1 MLIAAVLVPDTA
13 LLVPGAAGAAE
24 VLADERS
31 AAEAA
36 AVALLASERIIVV
49 VPARAGHR
57 PGGGGLA
64 DAGVDGSFL
73 TWQTPGDGPGSGVA
87 ATVASSLLTRVGWT
101 GPVEVIEVGGTT
113 GDMHALG
120 ERLVRADDQVGL
132 LVLGTVGARR
142 EAESPLPADPRA
154 APFEDAVLADLAELD
169 QAAIDRLAAVPA
181 GLADQLAS
189 TVWAGSHVLVG
200 AVRAAGPPSSS
211 VVHRVAPGPVRY
223 AVLSWHW

>member
-1 MLIAAVLVPDTA
+1 MLTAAVLVPDTA

-36 AVALLASERIIVV
+36 AVALLAAERIIVV

-57 PGGGGLA
+57 AGGGGLA
-64 DAGVDGSFL
+64 DAGVDRSFVA
-73 TWQTPGDGPGSGVA
+73 WPMPDDRAGGGVA
-87 ATVASSLLTRVGWT
+87 AAVASALLTQVGWT
-101 GPVEVIEVGGTT
+101 GSVELIEVGGAT
-113 GDMHALG
+113 GDLHALG
-120 ERLVRADDQVGL
+120 ERLVRTDHQVGL

-142 EAESPLPADPRA
+142 EAASPLPADPRA
-154 APFEDAVLADLAELD
+154 ASVEDAVLADLAELD
-169 QAAIDRLAAVPA
+169 RAAIDRLAAVPA
-181 GLADQLAS
+181 DLADQLAS

-200 AVRAAGPPSSS
+200 AVRAAGPPSTS
-211 VVHRVAPGPVRY
+211 VVHRVTPGPVRY